1 MTTIEN
7 IGIGIAGYIDG
18 ELAPKKKKKKKWGL
32 SLASVLIVAK
42 ITEMAN
48 RYSDV
53 LKSAG
58 YMNENGMVDDVKL
71 LSDLKS
77 VAHEKGA
84 VTQSLP
90 YVGSFT
96 FDESD
101 IEILGR
107 CING

>member
-1 MTTIEN
+1 MTSIEN
-7 IGIGIAGYIDG
+7 IGIGIARYIDR
-18 ELAPKKKKKKKWGL
+18 ELASKTDGLKKWGL

-48 RYSDV
+48 QYSDV
-53 LKSAG
+53 LKSSG

-77 VAHEKGA
+77 VAQEKGA
-84 VTQSLP
+84 VTQNLP
-90 YVGSFT
+90 YIGSFT

>member
-1 MTTIEN
+1 MTSIEN
-7 IGIGIAGYIDG
+7 IGIGIARYIDR
-18 ELAPKKKKKKKWGL
+18 ELASKTDGLKKWGL
-32 SLASVLIVAK
+32 SLASVSIVAK

-48 RYSDV
+48 QYSDV
-53 LKSAG
+53 LKSSG

-77 VAHEKGA
+77 VAQEKGA
-84 VTQSLP
+84 VTQNLP
-90 YVGSFT
+90 YIGSFT

>member
-1 MTTIEN
+1 M
-7 IGIGIAGYIDG
+7 
-18 ELAPKKKKKKKWGL
+18 
-32 SLASVLIVAK
+32 IVAK

-48 RYSDV
+48 QYSDV
-53 LKSAG
+53 LKSSG

-90 YVGSFT
+90 YIGSFT

>member
-1 MTTIEN
+1 MTSIEN
-7 IGIGIAGYIDG
+7 IGIGIARYIDR
-18 ELAPKKKKKKKWGL
+18 ELATKTDGLKKWGL

-58 YMNENGMVDDVKL
+58 YMNESGMVDDVKL

-84 VTQSLP
+84 VTLFFAYFCQL
-90 YVGSFT
+90 
-96 FDESD
+96 
-101 IEILGR
+101 I
-107 CING
+107 

>member
-1 MTTIEN
+1 MTSIEN
-7 IGIGIAGYIDG
+7 IGIGIARYIDR
-18 ELAPKKKKKKKWGL
+18 ELASKTDGLKKWGL

-48 RYSDV
+48 QYSDV
-53 LKSAG
+53 LKSSG

-90 YVGSFT
+90 YIG
-96 FDESD
+96 
-101 IEILGR
+101 
-107 CING
+107 

>member
-1 MTTIEN
+1 MTSIEN
-7 IGIGIAGYIDG
+7 IGIGIARYIDR
-18 ELAPKKKKKKKWGL
+18 ELASKTDGLKKWGL

-53 LKSAG
+53 LKSSG

-77 VAHEKGA
+77 VAQEKGA
-84 VTQSLP
+84 VTQNLP
-90 YVGSFT
+90 YIGSFT

>member
-7 IGIGIAGYIDG
+7 IGIGIARYIDG
-18 ELAPKKKKKKKWGL
+18 ELASKTDGLKKWGL

-42 ITEMAN
+42 ITEMTT

-77 VAHEKGA
+77 VAHDKGA

-90 YVGSFT
+90 YIGSFT

-101 IEILGR
+101 IEMLGR

>member
-1 MTTIEN
+1 MTSIEN
-7 IGIGIAGYIDG
+7 IGIGIARYIDR
-18 ELAPKKKKKKKWGL
+18 ELAPKTDGLKKWGL

-84 VTQSLP
+84 VTQNLP
-90 YVGSFT
+90 YIGSFT

>member
-1 MTTIEN
+1 MTSIEN
-7 IGIGIAGYIDG
+7 IGIGIARYIDR
-18 ELAPKKKKKKKWGL
+18 ELASKTDGLKKWL

-48 RYSDV
+48 QYSDV

-58 YMNENGMVDDVKL
+58 YLNENGMVDDVKL
-71 LSDLKS
+71 LSDLKG

>member
-1 MTTIEN
+1 
-7 IGIGIAGYIDG
+7 
-18 ELAPKKKKKKKWGL
+18 
-32 SLASVLIVAK
+32 
-42 ITEMAN
+42 MAN
-48 RYSDV
+48 QYSDV
-53 LKSAG
+53 LKSSG

-90 YVGSFT
+90 YIGSFT

>member
-1 MTTIEN
+1 MTSIEN
-7 IGIGIAGYIDG
+7 IGIGIARYIDR
-18 ELAPKKKKKKKWGL
+18 ELASKTDGLKKWGL

-48 RYSDV
+48 RYFDF

-58 YMNENGMVDDVKL
+58 YVNDNGMVDDVKL

>member
-1 MTTIEN
+1 MTSIEN
-7 IGIGIAGYIDG
+7 IGIGIARYIDR
-18 ELAPKKKKKKKWGL
+18 ELASKTDGLKKWGL

-48 RYSDV
+48 QYSDV

-71 LSDLKS
+71 LSDLKG

-84 VTQSLP
+84 VTQNLP
-90 YVGSFT
+90 YIGSFT

-101 IEILGR
+101 IEMLGR
-107 CING
+107 YING

>member
-1 MTTIEN
+1 MTSIEN
-7 IGIGIAGYIDG
+7 IGIGIARYIDR
-18 ELAPKKKKKKKWGL
+18 ELAPKTDGLKKWGL
-32 SLASVLIVAK
+32 SLAYVLIVAK

-48 RYSDV
+48 QYSDV

-58 YMNENGMVDDVKL
+58 YLNENGMVDDVKL
-71 LSDLKS
+71 LSDLKG

>member
-1 MTTIEN
+1 MTSIEN
-7 IGIGIAGYIDG
+7 IGIGIARYIDR
-18 ELAPKKKKKKKWGL
+18 ELASKTDGLKKWGL

-48 RYSDV
+48 QYSDV
-53 LKSAG
+53 LRSAG
-58 YMNENGMVDDVKL
+58 YLNENGMVDDVKL
-71 LSDLKS
+71 LSDLKGG
-77 VAHEKGA
+77 AHEKGA

-90 YVGSFT
+90 YIGSFT

>member
-1 MTTIEN
+1 MTSIEN
-7 IGIGIAGYIDG
+7 IGIGIARYIDR
-18 ELAPKKKKKKKWGL
+18 ELASKTDGLKKWGL

-48 RYSDV
+48 QYSDV
-53 LKSAG
+53 LQSSG

-77 VAHEKGA
+77 VAQEKGA
-84 VTQSLP
+84 VTQNLP
-90 YVGSFT
+90 YIGSFT

>member
-1 MTTIEN
+1 MTSIEN
-7 IGIGIAGYIDG
+7 IGIGIARYIDR
-18 ELAPKKKKKKKWGL
+18 ELASKTDGLKKWGL

-48 RYSDV
+48 QYSDV
-53 LKSAG
+53 LKSSG

-71 LSDLKS
+71 LSYLKS
-77 VAHEKGA
+77 VAQEKGA
-84 VTQSLP
+84 VTQNLP
-90 YVGSFT
+90 YIGSFT

>member
-1 MTTIEN
+1 MTSIEN
-7 IGIGIAGYIDG
+7 IGIGIARYIDR
-18 ELAPKKKKKKKWGL
+18 ELASKTDGLKKWGL

-48 RYSDV
+48 QYSDV

-58 YMNENGMVDDVKL
+58 YLNENGMVDDVKL

-77 VAHEKGA
+77 VAQEKGA
-84 VTQSLP
+84 VTQNLP
-90 YVGSFT
+90 YIGSFT

>member
-1 MTTIEN
+1 MTSIEN
-7 IGIGIAGYIDG
+7 IGIGIARYIDR
-18 ELAPKKKKKKKWGL
+18 ELATKSDGLKKWGL

-58 YMNENGMVDDVKL
+58 YMNESGMVDDVKL

-101 IEILGR
+101 IEILGM

>member
-7 IGIGIAGYIDG
+7 IGIGIARYIDG
-18 ELAPKKKKKKKWGL
+18 ELASKTDGLKKWGL

-42 ITEMAN
+42 ITEMTT

-84 VTQSLP
+84 VIQSLP
-90 YVGSFT
+90 YIGSFT

-101 IEILGR
+101 IEMLGR
-107 CING
+107 YING

>member
-1 MTTIEN
+1 M
-7 IGIGIAGYIDG
+7 G
-18 ELAPKKKKKKKWGL
+18 EITDVTRDSFKRE
-32 SLASVLIVAK
+32 VLEEKRPVLVDFWAHWSGPCRHLEPVLDDVA
-42 ITEMAN
+42 
-48 RYSDV
+48 D
-53 LKSAG
+53 
-58 YMNENGMVDDVKL
+58 MVDDVKL

-90 YVGSFT
+90 YIGSFT

>member
-1 MTTIEN
+1 MTSIEN
-7 IGIGIAGYIDG
+7 IGIGIARYIDR
-18 ELAPKKKKKKKWGL
+18 ELASKTDGLKKWGL

-42 ITEMAN
+42 ISEMAN

-53 LKSAG
+53 LKSSG

-77 VAHEKGA
+77 VAQEKGA
-84 VTQSLP
+84 VTQNLP
-90 YVGSFT
+90 YIGSFT

>member
-1 MTTIEN
+1 MTSIEN
-7 IGIGIAGYIDG
+7 IGIGIARYIDR
-18 ELAPKKKKKKKWGL
+18 ELASKTDGLKKWGL

-58 YMNENGMVDDVKL
+58 YMNESGMVDDVKL

-77 VAHEKGA
+77 VAHEKGT

-90 YVGSFT
+90 YIGSFT

>member
-1 MTTIEN
+1 MTSIEN
-7 IGIGIAGYIDG
+7 IGIGIARYIDR
-18 ELAPKKKKKKKWGL
+18 ELASKTDGLKKWGL

-90 YVGSFT
+90 YICSFT
-96 FDESD
+96 FD
-101 IEILGR
+101 
-107 CING
+107 